1 MKSVSFINDIYQH
14 ATEWITKNKMRL
26 IISVPI
32 RMCFP
37 MLCASQF
44 YSELG
49 LTMFLFLSIMCM
61 TIPVWFMLID
71 SMIAIILFGVY
82 GEIHPIM
89 CIWIIF
95 VLGILSLFY
104 IHEKS
109 KIDMMG

>member
-1 MKSVSFINDIYQH
+1 MKSDTNFINDIYQH

-44 YSELG
+44 YSEFG
-49 LTMFLFLSIMCM
+49 LTMFLVVSIISM

-71 SMIAIILFGVY
+71 SMIAIILFWVY

-89 CIWIIF
+89 CIWIVF

-104 IHEKS
+104 IHEK
-109 KIDMMG
+109 IRLI

>member
-32 RMCFP
+32 RMCLP
-37 MLCASQF
+37 MLF

-61 TIPVWFMLID
+61 TMPVWLMLID
-71 SMIAIILFGVY
+71 SMIAIILSGVY

-89 CIWIIF
+89 CIWIVF

-109 KIDMMG
+109 KIDMME